1 MEYSKVVNTKEG
13 KEGRTEEQRGD
24 GTNTKQRAKWQTK

>member
-13 KEGRTEEQRGD
+13 RERRTEEQRD
-24 GTNTKQRAKWQTK
+24 GINTKQIATWQT